1 MAFKSLI
8 NSNSEMGKWGRRA
21 ELLRQQEVTW
31 EAERQRR
38 ANMSGEKIRSR
49 KTEHISACLFIHVT
63 VYLFV
68 SWGVGR

>member
-1 MAFKSLI
+1 M
-8 NSNSEMGKWGRRA
+8 
-21 ELLRQQEVTW
+21 TW

-38 ANMSGEKIRSR
+38 ANMSAEELHSR

-68 SWGVGR
+68 SGGVGR